1 MPDGMTIALPSRER
15 VENAIEALVALLD
28 EIDAP
33 TEDREPCQWTN
44 GEAAAGLYLVQDGD
58 DEDSDPAEDEHDQE
72 GIVDEIAPDCQS
84 ASNLDPLSAS
94 NNDPPTAQG
103 FAPVA

>member
-33 TEDREPCQWTN
+33 TEDME
-44 GEAAAGLYLVQDGD
+44 ED
-58 DEDSDPAEDEHDQE
+58 DPLEDEHDQE
-72 GIVDEIAPDCQS
+72 GIVDEMAPDYGD
-84 ASNLDPLSAS
+84 DPERPQYNTRDNRGRPWPRNVRQIDVPA
-94 NNDPPTAQG
+94 
-103 FAPVA
+103 